1 VRLPIAPDSIVCYP
15 LPVSKSISQAE
26 LRNGSAR
33 VMDAVEAGEDFIVT
47 RNGAPVAELRPLSPR
62 RELSA
67 DELIAMFA
75 GLSPGSSGDDM
86 RAEADAIFGEDR
98 IGDE

>member
-1 VRLPIAPDSIVCYP
+1 MRLCIAGYSIVCY
-15 LPVSKSISQAE
+15 LGFVSKSISQAE

-47 RNGAPVAELRPLSPR
+47 RNGTPVAELRPIAPR

-67 DELIAMFA
+67 DELIVMFS
-75 GLSPGSSGDDM
+75 GLSTGSSSEDI

-98 IGDE
+98 VGDE